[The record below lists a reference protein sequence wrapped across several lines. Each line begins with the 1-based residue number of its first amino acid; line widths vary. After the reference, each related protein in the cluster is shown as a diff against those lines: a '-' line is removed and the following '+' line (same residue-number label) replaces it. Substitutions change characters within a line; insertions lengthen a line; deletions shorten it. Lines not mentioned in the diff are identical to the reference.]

1 MAVTRCE
8 PSAGGTAP
16 AETRATHARARG
28 PVVPGATPAAETTAT
43 ALRVVSLEIPE
54 TDRRTPFV
62 VVHVAVGPLT
72 LALGVVLLRSGWLA
86 VRPPVSV
93 LGKPAVATEPPELWE
108 EIEALAIAAA
118 RDDPAAR
125 RHLEGH
131 RSRRFA
137 AAASSG
143 PPSRPSA
150 PEPEGASL

>member
-1 MAVTRCE
+1 MT
-8 PSAGGTAP
+8 G
-16 AETRATHARARG
+16 RAHGPERDRARARVARVSVEAA
-28 PVVPGATPAAETTAT
+28 PPAPAP
-43 ALRVVSLEIPE
+43 RVVSLEIPE

-62 VVHVAVGPLT
+62 VAHVAVGPLT
-72 LALGVVLLRSGWLA
+72 LALGVVLLRSGWLS

-93 LGKPAVATEPPELWE
+93 LGKPAVATEPPALWA
-108 EIEALAIAAA
+108 EIEAVAVAAA

-137 AAASSG
+137 AAAGSG

-150 PEPEGASL
+150 PEPERASL